1 MRGVGR
7 LASSWLPP
15 LAWMAIIFAFSA
27 RHGGGHLPASEIVLR
42 KLAHVVG
49 YLVLTLLLLR
59 ALRRSGAGAAVPA
72 AMAAA
77 LAYAVSD
84 EWHQSFVP
92 GRGATPRDVAIDGI
106 GIGTAGLAGTRTR
119 LREPAP

>member
-1 MRGVGR
+1 MPGVGR
-7 LASSWLPP
+7 VASSWLPP

-27 RHGGGHLPASEIVLR
+27 QHGGGHLPEAEVVLR
-42 KLAHVVG
+42 KSGHAIG

-59 ALRRSGAGAAVPA
+59 ALRRSGAAAAVPV
-72 AMAAA
+72 AMVVA

-92 GRGATPRDVAIDGI
+92 GRTATAEDVAIDGI
-106 GIGTAGLAGTRTR
+106 GVALAALAGTRTR
-119 LREPAP
+119 VRELTA

>member
-1 MRGVGR
+1 MPGVGR

-27 RHGGGHLPASEIVLR
+27 QHGSGHLATGEIVLR
-42 KLAHVVG
+42 KLGHVAG

-59 ALRRSGAGAAVPA
+59 ALRRSGVASAVPA
-72 AMAAA
+72 AMATA
-77 LAYAVSD
+77 LAYAISD

-92 GRGATPRDVAIDGI
+92 GRGATAHDVGIDGI
-106 GIGTAGLAGTRTR
+106 GIGAAALAGTRTR
-119 LREPAP
+119 LRELAA